1 MELFAVI
8 MAGGIGSRFWP
19 RSKEK
24 KPKQLLKIFGKN
36 SLIQDTVYRLDGLV
50 KKENIFVITNKMQK
64 QEIKNQL
71 PEIPAENIVDEP
83 FGKNTAAAI
92 GLASIMIGKKN
103 KEAVILTLPAD
114 HIIREEE
121 NFLQTL
127 SSASDFAYKFKGLVT
142 IGIRPSRPETG
153 YGYIQIDE
161 KPEYDNIHK
170 VFTFAEKPNYAT
182 AVRFIESGDFLWNSG
197 MFIWRI
203 DVILNEMKIH
213 MPELYDGLLQ
223 IEQSIDTPQYEKVL
237 NNVYGQLKSISIDY
251 GVMEKS
257 DKVYLTKGNFTW
269 SDVGSWEEVYQLSE
283 KDDDGNAIV
292 GKAYCQN
299 TNDSYIYSPKKFTA
313 VVGVDNVIVIN
324 TDDALLICRRD
335 KAQDVKNV
343 VDYLKM
349 KKMTDHL

>member
-1 MELFAVI
+1 
-8 MAGGIGSRFWP
+8 
-19 RSKEK
+19 
-24 KPKQLLKIFGKN
+24 
-36 SLIQDTVYRLDGLV
+36 
-50 KKENIFVITNKMQK
+50 
-64 QEIKNQL
+64 
-71 PEIPAENIVDEP
+71 
-83 FGKNTAAAI
+83 
-92 GLASIMIGKKN
+92 
-103 KEAVILTLPAD
+103 
-114 HIIREEE
+114 
-121 NFLQTL
+121 
-127 SSASDFAYKFKGLVT
+127 
-142 IGIRPSRPETG
+142 
-153 YGYIQIDE
+153 
-161 KPEYDNIHK
+161 
-170 VFTFAEKPNYAT
+170 
-182 AVRFIESGDFLWNSG
+182 
-197 MFIWRI
+197 RI